1 LDTTTLHV
9 RRAIAGDGDSA
20 GWVIERL
27 SPFVESQIRFRL
39 GGRGTAQDIEDLVA
53 DTWVVTLERLGEL
66 RPRQDRLTPVLM
78 RFLGSTAL
86 LNANNFLRREILR
99 DGDGRVSGSRVPSVL
114 ATRTRGIVTSLAER
128 ELTRI
133 IRGCLERLPA
143 DKREVLVLRLLEGK
157 SNEEIASV
165 LKLEANT
172 VAARYKRA
180 VEELRIRLPPSVY
193 AELRNGRGM
202 Q

>member
-1 LDTTTLHV
+1 MDTTTLHV
-9 RRAIAGDGDSA
+9 HRAIGGDADSA

-27 SPFVESQIRFRL
+27 SPFVESQLRFRL
-39 GGRGTAQDIEDLVA
+39 GGRGTPQDVEDLVA
-53 DTWVVTLERLGEL
+53 DTWVVTLERMGEL
-66 RPRQDRLTPVLM
+66 RPRENRLTPVLM

-86 LNANNFLRREILR
+86 FNANNFLRSLIP
-99 DGDGRVSGSRVPSVL
+99 GDGNGRITGSRVPSVL

-133 IRGCLERLPA
+133 IRDCLHRLPA

-172 VAARYKRA
+172 VAARYRRA
-180 VEELRIRLPPSVY
+180 VEELRSKLPPEVY
-193 AELRNGRGM
+193 RELRTGRG